1 MRDSSSNRNSSQFKG
16 VFAGCASAFVGIGLM
31 SAVVNVLY
39 LTGSLFMME
48 VYDRVLPSRSLPT
61 LVALLAI
68 VVVLYAFQGLFDAL
82 RGRLLVRIA
91 DRLDQAL
98 SPRIYDAIVGLQ
110 LQVPISGR
118 YAQPLRDL
126 DTIRAFLSGSGP
138 TALFDLPWLPFYI
151 AICFAFHFWLGVTA
165 LAGAVILAAI
175 TLLTELISQRP
186 VEEAARHS
194 SKRNRMAESGRRNAD
209 VISVMGMGPHLR
221 RRWQD
226 ENRAFTREQ
235 RRASD
240 VSSGF
245 GVLSK
250 VLRMMLQ
257 SGILAVGAWLVIN
270 EQATPGIIIAGSIL
284 SARALAPVDLAIAN
298 WKGFIGARQSR
309 RRLQKTLALL
319 PDAPDRMDLPA
330 PSRALSV
337 ERVSALPPETT
348 EAVLQDV
355 TFTLEAGTGLGVIGA
370 SGSGKSSL
378 ARLLVG
384 IWHPARGA
392 IRLDGATPDQ
402 WPAAALA
409 RHIGYMPQSI
419 ELLDG
424 TIAENIA
431 SFDPAAG
438 ADDIIAAARAARV
451 HDLIVS
457 LPEGYSTEVGENGR
471 PLSAGQK
478 QRIALARA
486 LYRDPFVVILD
497 EPNSNLDS
505 EGEEALT
512 SAILGIRER
521 GGIVIVIAHRPSA
534 LLAVDKVLMLAAG
547 RQQAFGP
554 KDEVLS
560 KVLRQTT
567 ANPGALKVVQSAEAA
582 KA

>member
-165 LAGAVILAAI
+165 LAGAIILAAI
-175 TLLTELISQRP
+175 TLLTELVSQRP

-209 VISVMGMGPHLR
+209 VITVMGMGPHLR

-355 TFTLEAGTGLGVIGA
+355 TFTLEAGAGLGVIGA

-431 SFDPAAG
+431 SFDPDAG
-438 ADDIIAAARAARV
+438 SDDIIAAARAARV
-451 HDLIVS
+451 HDLIFS

-505 EGEEALT
+505 EGEAALT

-567 ANPGALKVVQSAEAA
+567 TNPGALKVVQSAEAA

>member
-110 LQVPISGR
+110 MQAPISAR

-165 LAGAVILAAI
+165 LAGAIILAAI
-175 TLLTELISQRP
+175 TLLTELVSQRP

-221 RRWQD
+221 SRWQE

-319 PDAPDRMDLPA
+319 PDAADRMDLPA
-330 PSRALSV
+330 PRHALSV
-337 ERVSALPPETT
+337 DRVSALPPETT

-384 IWHPARGA
+384 IWRPARGA

-431 SFDPAAG
+431 SFDPDAEPDA
-438 ADDIIAAARAARV
+438 IIAAARAARV

-521 GGIVIVIAHRPSA
+521 GGIVVVIAHRPSA

-560 KVLRQTT
+560 KVLRQAS

>member
-175 TLLTELISQRP
+175 TLLTELVSQRP

-209 VISVMGMGPHLR
+209 VITVMGMGPHLR
-221 RRWQD
+221 HRWQD

-348 EAVLQDV
+348 DVVLQDV
-355 TFTLEAGTGLGVIGA
+355 TFTLEAGAGLGVIGA

-431 SFDPAAG
+431 SFDPDAG
-438 ADDIIAAARAARV
+438 SDDIIAAARAARV

>member
-1 MRDSSSNRNSSQFKG
+1 MRYNSANNNVRQIRG
-16 VFAGCASAFVGIGLM
+16 VFAGCTGAFIGIGLL
-31 SAVVNVLY
+31 SALVNILY

-61 LVALLAI
+61 LVALFGI
-68 VVVLYAFQGLFDAL
+68 VVVLYAFQGLFDGL
-82 RGRLLVRIA
+82 RGRLLVRIS
-91 DRLDQAL
+91 DRLDQVL
-98 SPRIYDAIVGLQ
+98 SSKVYDAMIGLQ
-110 LQVPISGR
+110 LRLPVSGR
-118 YAQPLRDL
+118 QAHPLRDL
-126 DTIRAFLSGSGP
+126 DTIRSFLSGSGP

-165 LAGAVILAAI
+165 LAGAAMLTVF
-175 TLLTELISQRP
+175 TLMTELVSRRP

-194 SKRNRMAESGRRNAD
+194 SKRNRLAETSRRNAD
-209 VISVMGMGPHLR
+209 IIAVMGMAPFLR
-221 RRWQD
+221 ERWQAD
-226 ENRAFTREQ
+226 NRAFVREQ
-235 RRASD
+235 RSASD

-245 GVLSK
+245 GVASK
-250 VLRMMLQ
+250 VLRMLLQ

-298 WKGFIGARQSR
+298 WKGFIAARQSR
-309 RRLQKTLALL
+309 RRLEKTLALL
-319 PDAPDRMDLPA
+319 PDTAARMDLPA
-330 PSRALSV
+330 PHALLSV
-337 ERVSALPPETT
+337 ERVGAIPPEAD
-348 EAVLQDV
+348 EPVLQDIA
-355 TFTLEAGTGLGVIGA
+355 FTLAAGSGLGVIGA

-384 IWHPARGA
+384 LWRPFKGA
-392 IRLDGATPDQ
+392 IRLDGATLDQ

-431 SFDPAAG
+431 SFDPEATSG
-438 ADDIIAAARAARV
+438 KIIAAARSARI
-451 HDLIVS
+451 HDLVVS
-457 LPEGYSTEVGENGR
+457 LPDGCSTEVGETGR
-471 PLSAGQK
+471 QLSAGQK

-486 LYRDPFVVILD
+486 LYGDPFLVVLD

-505 EGEEALT
+505 EGEDALT
-512 SAILGIRER
+512 AAILGVRER
-521 GGIVIVIAHRPSA
+521 GGVAVIIAHRPSA
-534 LLAVDKVLMLAAG
+534 LYAVDRVLMITDG

-554 KDEVLS
+554 KEEVLA
-560 KVLRQTT
+560 KVLRPVGGM
-567 ANPGALKVVQSAEAA
+567 AGALKVVQGAETG

>member
-110 LQVPISGR
+110 LQVPISSR

-175 TLLTELISQRP
+175 TLLTELVSQRP

-209 VISVMGMGPHLR
+209 VITVMGMGPHLR

-348 EAVLQDV
+348 DVVLQDV
-355 TFTLEAGTGLGVIGA
+355 TFTLEAGAGLGVIGA

-431 SFDPAAG
+431 SFDPDAG
-438 ADDIIAAARAARV
+438 SDDIIAAARAARV

-534 LLAVDKVLMLAAG
+534 LLAVDKVLMIAAG

>member
-1 MRDSSSNRNSSQFKG
+1 MPDLKSRSKSNQFEG
-16 VFAGCASAFVGIGLM
+16 VFAGCMGAFVGIGLM

-61 LVALLAI
+61 LAALLAI
-68 VVVLYAFQGLFDAL
+68 VAVLYAFQGLFDGL

-91 DRLDQAL
+91 DRLDQSL
-98 SPRIYDAIVGLQ
+98 SPRVYDAIIGLQ
-110 LQVPISGR
+110 LHAPASGR
-118 YAQPLRDL
+118 HAQPLRDL
-126 DTIRAFLSGSGP
+126 DAIRSFLSGSGP

-165 LAGAVILAAI
+165 LCGAILLATI
-175 TLLTELISQRP
+175 TLLTELVSKRP
-186 VEEAARHS
+186 VEEAAGRS
-194 SKRNRMAESGRRNAD
+194 AKRSRLSESTRRNAE
-209 VISVMGMGPHLR
+209 VIAVLGMAPHLKT
-221 RRWQD
+221 RWQD

-240 VSSGF
+240 IASGF

-257 SGILAVGAWLVIN
+257 SAVLAVGAWLVIN
-270 EQATPGIIIAGSIL
+270 DQATPGIIIAGSIL

-298 WKGFIGARQSR
+298 WKGFIAARQSR
-309 RRLQKTLALL
+309 VRLQKTLALL
-319 PDAPDRMDLPA
+319 PPAAARMDLPA
-330 PSRALSV
+330 PENVFSV
-337 ERVSALPPETT
+337 ERISAMPPETS
-348 EAVLQDV
+348 EAVLQDIS
-355 TFTLEAGTGLGVIGA
+355 FSLEAGTGLGIIGA

-378 ARLLVG
+378 ARILVG
-384 IWHPARGA
+384 IWKPARGA

-409 RHIGYMPQSI
+409 RHFGFMPQAI

-424 TIAENIA
+424 TVAENIA
-431 SFDPAAG
+431 SFDPEARPE
-438 ADDIIAAARAARV
+438 DVIAAARAARV
-451 HDLIVS
+451 HDLVVS
-457 LPEGYSTEVGENGR
+457 FPEGYSTQVGESGR
-471 PLSAGQK
+471 TLSAGQK
-478 QRIALARA
+478 QRVALARA
-486 LYRDPFVVILD
+486 LYRDPFVVVLD

-512 SAILGIRER
+512 SAILGIRQR
-521 GGIVIVIAHRPSA
+521 GGIAIVIAHRPSA

-554 KDEVLS
+554 KDEVLA
-560 KVLRQTT
+560 KVLKQGSG
-567 ANPGALKVVQSAEAA
+567 APGGLKVVQTAEAA

>member
-1 MRDSSSNRNSSQFKG
+1 M
-16 VFAGCASAFVGIGLM
+16 
-31 SAVVNVLY
+31 
-39 LTGSLFMME
+39 
-48 VYDRVLPSRSLPT
+48 
-61 LVALLAI
+61 
-68 VVVLYAFQGLFDAL
+68 
-82 RGRLLVRIA
+82 
-91 DRLDQAL
+91 
-98 SPRIYDAIVGLQ
+98 
-110 LQVPISGR
+110 
-118 YAQPLRDL
+118 
-126 DTIRAFLSGSGP
+126 
-138 TALFDLPWLPFYI
+138 
-151 AICFAFHFWLGVTA
+151 
-165 LAGAVILAAI
+165 
-175 TLLTELISQRP
+175 
-186 VEEAARHS
+186 
-194 SKRNRMAESGRRNAD
+194 
-209 VISVMGMGPHLR
+209 
-221 RRWQD
+221 
-226 ENRAFTREQ
+226 
-235 RRASD
+235 
-240 VSSGF
+240 
-245 GVLSK
+245 
-250 VLRMMLQ
+250 
-257 SGILAVGAWLVIN
+257 
-270 EQATPGIIIAGSIL
+270 
-284 SARALAPVDLAIAN
+284 DLAIAN

-337 ERVSALPPETT
+337 DRISALPPETT

-384 IWHPARGA
+384 IWRPARGA

-409 RHIGYMPQSI
+409 RHIGYMPQSN

-431 SFDPAAG
+431 SFDPDAEPDA
-438 ADDIIAAARAARV
+438 IIAAARAARV

-521 GGIVIVIAHRPSA
+521 GGIVVVIAHRPSA

-560 KVLRQTT
+560 KVLRQAS

>member
-98 SPRIYDAIVGLQ
+98 SPRIYDATVGLQ
-110 LQVPISGR
+110 MQAPISAR

-165 LAGAVILAAI
+165 LAGAIILAAI
-175 TLLTELISQRP
+175 TLLTELVSQRP

-221 RRWQD
+221 SRWQE

-319 PDAPDRMDLPA
+319 PDGPDRMDLPA
-330 PSRALSV
+330 PRQALFV
-337 ERVSALPPETT
+337 DRVSALPPETT

-384 IWHPARGA
+384 I
-392 IRLDGATPDQ
+392 
-402 WPAAALA
+402 
-409 RHIGYMPQSI
+409 
-419 ELLDG
+419 
-424 TIAENIA
+424 
-431 SFDPAAG
+431 
-438 ADDIIAAARAARV
+438 
-451 HDLIVS
+451 
-457 LPEGYSTEVGENGR
+457 
-471 PLSAGQK
+471 
-478 QRIALARA
+478 
-486 LYRDPFVVILD
+486 
-497 EPNSNLDS
+497 
-505 EGEEALT
+505 
-512 SAILGIRER
+512 
-521 GGIVIVIAHRPSA
+521 
-534 LLAVDKVLMLAAG
+534 
-547 RQQAFGP
+547 
-554 KDEVLS
+554 
-560 KVLRQTT
+560 
-567 ANPGALKVVQSAEAA
+567 
-582 KA
+582 

>member
-110 LQVPISGR
+110 MQAPISAR

-165 LAGAVILAAI
+165 LAGAIILAAI
-175 TLLTELISQRP
+175 TLLTELVSQRP

-221 RRWQD
+221 SRWQE

-250 VLRMMLQ
+250 VLRMTLQ

-319 PDAPDRMDLPA
+319 PDADDRMDLPA
-330 PSRALSV
+330 PRHALSV
-337 ERVSALPPETT
+337 DRVSALPPETT

-384 IWHPARGA
+384 IWRPARGA

-431 SFDPAAG
+431 SFDPDAEPDA
-438 ADDIIAAARAARV
+438 IIAAARAARV

-521 GGIVIVIAHRPSA
+521 GGIVVVIAHRPSA

-560 KVLRQTT
+560 KVLRQAS

>member
-175 TLLTELISQRP
+175 TLLTELVSQRP

-209 VISVMGMGPHLR
+209 VITVMGMGPHLR

-431 SFDPAAG
+431 SFDPDAG
-438 ADDIIAAARAARV
+438 SDDIIAAARAARV

>member
-1 MRDSSSNRNSSQFKG
+1 MRDFSDNKHTRPFKG
-16 VFAGCASAFVGIGLM
+16 VFEGCLTAFVGIGLM

-61 LVALLAI
+61 LVALLGI
-68 VVVLYAFQGLFDAL
+68 VAVLYAFQGLFDAL

-98 SPRIYDAIVGLQ
+98 SPRAYDAVLGLQ
-110 LQVPISGR
+110 LHAPLSAR

-126 DTIRAFLSGSGP
+126 DVIRSFLSGSGP

-165 LAGAVILAAI
+165 LGGAIVLASI
-175 TLLTELISQRP
+175 TLLTELVSKRP
-186 VEEAARHS
+186 VEDAARYAS
-194 SKRNRMAESGRRNAD
+194 SRSRMAESARRNAE
-209 VISVMGMGPHLR
+209 IITVMGMGPHLR
-221 RRWQD
+221 RIWQK
-226 ENRAFTREQ
+226 ESRAFAREQ

-240 VSSGF
+240 IASGF

-250 VLRMMLQ
+250 VLRLMLQ

-298 WKGFIGARQSR
+298 WKGFIAARQSR
-309 RRLQKTLALL
+309 TRIQKTLALI
-319 PDAPDRMDLPA
+319 PEASARMALPA
-330 PSRALSV
+330 PKALITV
-337 ERVSALPPETT
+337 ERISAVPPDAT
-348 EAVLQDV
+348 EAVLQDIG
-355 TFTLEAGTGLGVIGA
+355 FSLEAGSGLGVIGA

-378 ARLLVG
+378 ARVLAG
-384 IWHPARGA
+384 IWKPARGA
-392 IRLDGATPDQ
+392 IRLDGAALEQ

-409 RHIGYMPQSI
+409 GHIGYMPQAI

-431 SFDPAAG
+431 SFEPDAG
-438 ADDIIAAARAARV
+438 AQDVIAAARAAGV
-451 HDLIVS
+451 HDLIVNF
-457 LPEGYSTEVGENGR
+457 PDGYSTEVGENGR
-471 PLSAGQK
+471 VLSAGQK

-486 LYRDPFVVILD
+486 LYRDPFLVILD

-512 SAILGIRER
+512 DAILGVRRR
-521 GGIVIVIAHRPSA
+521 GGVAIVIAHRPSA
-534 LLAVDKVLMLAAG
+534 LLAADKVLMLASG

-560 KVLRQTT
+560 NVLRQ
-567 ANPGALKVVQSAEAA
+567 APGGHGALKVVQTAEQI

>member
-16 VFAGCASAFVGIGLM
+16 VFAGCSSAFVGIGLM

-110 LQVPISGR
+110 MQAPISAR

-165 LAGAVILAAI
+165 LTGAIILAAI
-175 TLLTELISQRP
+175 TLLTELVSQRP

-221 RRWQD
+221 SRWQE

-240 VSSGF
+240 VSAGF

-319 PDAPDRMDLPA
+319 PDAADRMDLPA
-330 PSRALSV
+330 PRHALSV
-337 ERVSALPPETT
+337 DRVSALPPETS

-355 TFTLEAGTGLGVIGA
+355 TFMLEAGTGLGVIGA

-384 IWHPARGA
+384 IWRPARGA

-419 ELLDG
+419 ELIDG
-424 TIAENIA
+424 TVAENIA
-431 SFDPAAG
+431 SFEPDAE

-534 LLAVDKVLMLAAG
+534 LFAVDKVLMLAAG

-554 KDEVLS
+554 KDEILA

>member
-16 VFAGCASAFVGIGLM
+16 VFQGCASAFIGIGLM

-118 YAQPLRDL
+118 HAQPLRDL

-165 LAGAVILAAI
+165 LAGALILAAI
-175 TLLTELISQRP
+175 TLLTELVSQRP

-209 VISVMGMGPHLR
+209 VISVMGMSPHLK

-245 GVLSK
+245 GVMSK

-319 PDAPDRMDLPA
+319 PDAIDRMDLPA
-330 PSRALSV
+330 PSRVLSV
-337 ERVSALPPETT
+337 DRINALPPETT

-384 IWHPARGA
+384 IWRPARGS

-424 TIAENIA
+424 TVAENIA
-431 SFDPAAG
+431 SFDPDADP
-438 ADDIIAAARAARV
+438 DDIIAAARAARV

-486 LYRDPFVVILD
+486 LYGNPFVVILD

-560 KVLRQTT
+560 KVLRQTP

>member
-110 LQVPISGR
+110 LQVPISSR

-175 TLLTELISQRP
+175 TLLTELVSQRP

-194 SKRNRMAESGRRNAD
+194 SKRNRIAESGRRNAD
-209 VISVMGMGPHLR
+209 VITVMGMGPHLR

-250 VLRMMLQ
+250 VLRMTLQ

-348 EAVLQDV
+348 DVVLQDV
-355 TFTLEAGTGLGVIGA
+355 TFTLEAGAGLGVIGA

-431 SFDPAAG
+431 SFDPDAG
-438 ADDIIAAARAARV
+438 SDDIIAAARAARV

-534 LLAVDKVLMLAAG
+534 LLAVDKVLMIAAG

>member
-98 SPRIYDAIVGLQ
+98 SPRIYDALVGLQ

-175 TLLTELISQRP
+175 TLLTELVSQRP

-194 SKRNRMAESGRRNAD
+194 SKRNRMAENGRRNAD
-209 VISVMGMGPHLR
+209 VITVMGMGPHLR

-337 ERVSALPPETT
+337 DRISALPPETT
-348 EAVLQDV
+348 EAVLRDV
-355 TFTLEAGTGLGVIGA
+355 TFTLEAGTGLGIIGA

-431 SFDPAAG
+431 SFDPDAG
-438 ADDIIAAARAARV
+438 SDDIIAAARAARV

>member
-1 MRDSSSNRNSSQFKG
+1 MRDSSSNRNSNQFKG

-98 SPRIYDAIVGLQ
+98 SPRIYDAIVRLQ
-110 LQVPISGR
+110 MQAPISAR

-175 TLLTELISQRP
+175 TLLTELVSQRP

-221 RRWQD
+221 SRWQE

-337 ERVSALPPETT
+337 DRISALPPETT

-378 ARLLVG
+378 ARVLVG
-384 IWHPARGA
+384 IWHPARGS

-409 RHIGYMPQSI
+409 RHIGYMPQAI

-431 SFDPAAG
+431 SFDPDAEPDA
-438 ADDIIAAARAARV
+438 IIAAARAARV

-521 GGIVIVIAHRPSA
+521 GGIVVVIAHRPSA

-560 KVLRQTT
+560 KVLRQAS